1 MKMRLQ
7 GDTYQYIADTMQVS
21 HGFIA
26 YWQQAYQ
33 AQGVAGVKL
42 AYKGSQPYLNAQQQ
56 QAVITWLKQRNYWHL
71 LELQHH
77 IEEHYEVVFQS
88 QQSYYNLF
96 KAAGI
101 SWKKSQRSNPRK
113 DLELVEKKTANQ
125 NLVGSSSSS
134 D

>member
-1 MKMRLQ
+1 MNELSQLIASNPDPRELKRALAVKMRLQ
-7 GDTYQYIADTMQVS
+7 GDTYKYIADTLQVS

-71 LELQHH
+71 PELQHH
-77 IEEHYEVVFQS
+77 IEEVRFVQ
-88 QQSYYNLF
+88 L
-96 KAAGI
+96 K
-101 SWKKSQRSNPRK
+101 
-113 DLELVEKKTANQ
+113 
-125 NLVGSSSSS
+125 
-134 D
+134 